1 MIWATKVLTL
11 KVVVDFLPKVDEAAE
26 VSTHKINTNNSRWDI
41 LLLLDSPSETNRMLD
56 VVVCLLHSKDR
67 DDR

>member
-11 KVVVDFLPKVDEAAE
+11 KAVVDSLPKVDEAAGA
-26 VSTHKINTNNSRWDI
+26 STHKTNTNNSRWDI
-41 LLLLDSPSETNRMLD
+41 LLLLDSPSEINRMLD
-56 VVVCLLHSKDR
+56 VVVCLLHFKDR